1 MARIRLL
8 LDEDV
13 RPALAEIL
21 RQRGYDAV
29 HVLDLERTGK
39 TDAEQLEYAIGQ
51 QRAILTHNI
60 KDFTRLDRQ
69 HRDNGQEHFGII
81 LSDQVP
87 LSGLLR
93 RSLRILGRRTAED
106 VKNNILWLNQES

>member
-1 MARIRLL
+1 MAKIRLW

-13 RPALAEIL
+13 RPALGEIL

-29 HVLDLERTGK
+29 HVLELERTGK
-39 TDAEQLEYAIGQ
+39 TDAEQLDYAISQ
-51 QRAILTHNI
+51 ERAILTHNV

-69 HRDNGQEHFGII
+69 NRNNGKEHFGIL

-87 LSGLLR
+87 LRELLR
-93 RSLRILGRRTAED
+93 RSLRFLGRRTAEE
-106 VKNNILWLNQES
+106 VKNNIFWLNQES